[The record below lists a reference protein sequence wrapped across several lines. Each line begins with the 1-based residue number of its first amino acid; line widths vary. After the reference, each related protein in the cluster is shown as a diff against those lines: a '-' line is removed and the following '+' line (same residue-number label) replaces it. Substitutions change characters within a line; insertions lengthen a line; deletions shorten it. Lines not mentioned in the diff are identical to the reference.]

1 MVRNDLRNVAII
13 AHVDHGKTTL
23 VDALLRQSGAFR
35 DNQAVAE
42 RVMDSGD
49 IERERGITIL
59 AKNCSCTYKGVK
71 INIVDTPGH
80 ADFGGEVER
89 VLKMVN
95 GVLLLVDAAEGC
107 MPQTRFVLQKALQQ
121 NLSLVVA
128 INKIDRP
135 DARIKEVIDE
145 VLYLLMD
152 LGATDE
158 QLDCPMLFCCGRD
171 GTASLDPDVPGTD
184 LVPLFDTLL
193 STIKPPEGDPEAPFQ
208 MLVSSVDYNEFVGR
222 IGIGRI
228 QNGVAKVGEE
238 VVVADMM
245 AGLTVCAVAL
255 PLALAFGVS
264 SGASAASGLV
274 TAIIA
279 GVVIAIL
286 GGASYQISGPTGA
299 MSAVLVGIVAEY
311 GLQGVFF
318 ACFAAGV
325 LLLLAGIFKLGRLIS
340 FIPMPVIM
348 GFTSGIA
355 IIIAMGQID
364 NFFGTVS
371 EGGSNLEKIASYGRL
386 GFHPNMQAVLIGL
399 LVVLVMV
406 FWPKKWGARVPGSLV
421 GIILA
426 TIVATVAGMDQLA
439 VVGDIPKTLLLA
451 DRLSLGGLSFTML
464 ENLISPIVT
473 IAALGMIESL
483 LCGAS
488 ASRMKGEAFNAD
500 QELIAQGVGNI
511 LLPLFGGVPAT
522 AAIARTSVAVKS
534 GQQTRL
540 TSVFHSLFLLASM
553 FLLGGVMA
561 RLPLSALAGVLMVTA
576 WRMNDW
582 EGIRYIFRH
591 KFKSGISQFL
601 VTMVATVIFDL
612 TVAILLGVVYS
623 AILYMAKSSH
633 IHVNFSD
640 IDANKLRSVE
650 GKPPILETSG
660 VAYITGALFFGA
672 VDEFNHRM
680 AEMPQYDHI
689 ILSMRGM
696 PSVDVSGAQAMLEL
710 CESLKSQGKTVAC
723 CGMTEAVRSYFDR
736 AGITELLGEESY
748 FWSAD
753 QAILDLL
760 DAERAP

>member
-1 MVRNDLRNVAII
+1 MLSAFFCSLKQEFAGYNS
-13 AHVDHGKTTL
+13 KK
-23 VDALLRQSGAFR
+23 LL
-35 DNQAVAE
+35 
-42 RVMDSGD
+42 
-49 IERERGITIL
+49 
-59 AKNCSCTYKGVK
+59 
-71 INIVDTPGH
+71 
-80 ADFGGEVER
+80 
-89 VLKMVN
+89 
-95 GVLLLVDAAEGC
+95 
-107 MPQTRFVLQKALQQ
+107 
-121 NLSLVVA
+121 
-128 INKIDRP
+128 
-135 DARIKEVIDE
+135 
-145 VLYLLMD
+145 
-152 LGATDE
+152 
-158 QLDCPMLFCCGRD
+158 
-171 GTASLDPDVPGTD
+171 
-184 LVPLFDTLL
+184 
-193 STIKPPEGDPEAPFQ
+193 
-208 MLVSSVDYNEFVGR
+208 
-222 IGIGRI
+222 
-228 QNGVAKVGEE
+228 
-238 VVVADMM
+238 ADMM

-325 LLLLAGIFKLGRLIS
+325 LLLLAGVFKLGRLIS

-464 ENLISPIVT
+464 
-473 IAALGMIESL
+473 
-483 LCGAS
+483 
-488 ASRMKGEAFNAD
+488 
-500 QELIAQGVGNI
+500 
-511 LLPLFGGVPAT
+511 
-522 AAIARTSVAVKS
+522 
-534 GQQTRL
+534 
-540 TSVFHSLFLLASM
+540 
-553 FLLGGVMA
+553 
-561 RLPLSALAGVLMVTA
+561 
-576 WRMNDW
+576 
-582 EGIRYIFRH
+582 
-591 KFKSGISQFL
+591 
-601 VTMVATVIFDL
+601 ATVVFDL

-723 CGMTEAVRSYFDR
+723 CGMTEAVRTYFDR

-760 DAERAP
+760 DAEIVE